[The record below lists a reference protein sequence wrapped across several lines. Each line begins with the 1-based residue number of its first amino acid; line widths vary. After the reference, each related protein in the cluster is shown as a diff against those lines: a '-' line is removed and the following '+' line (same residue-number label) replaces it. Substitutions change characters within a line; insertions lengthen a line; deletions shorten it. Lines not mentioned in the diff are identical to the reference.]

1 VVAKYDE
8 EMIAA
13 LMSDSSICIPESK
26 VRGAVENAKRILEV
40 WVYTKV

>member
-8 EMIAA
+8 EKIAA
-13 LMSDSSICIPESK
+13 LKSDSSICIPESK
-26 VRGAVENAKRILEV
+26 VQGAVENAKRILEV